1 MRVQLSL
8 GSNVGDRVAS
18 LRAALD
24 ALDATDQVAVVT
36 VSHCYETEPVG
47 VTDQPMFLNLAA
59 EIETD
64 LGPLELLNAVKSIED
79 KLGRMPSSKWAPRTI
94 DIDIILWGGTVMDSE
109 RMALP
114 HKEFRSRAF
123 VLAPLAEIAPD
134 ARDPVSGLSVRELA
148 QRPEVAGRVMKRP
161 DIVTR

>member
-1 MRVQLSL
+1 M
-8 GSNVGDRVAS
+8 GDREANLS
-18 LRAALD
+18 AALD
-24 ALDATDQVAVVT
+24 ALDATEQVAVVI

-64 LGPLELLNAVKSIED
+64 LAPLELLNAVKNIEGR
-79 KLGRMPSSKWAPRTI
+79 LGRKPSSKWAPRVI
-94 DIDIILWGGTVMDSE
+94 DIDIILWGDTMMDSE

-114 HKEFRSRAF
+114 HKEFRNRAF

-134 ARDPVSGLSVRELA
+134 ARDPVSGLSVRELVN
-148 QRPEVAGRVMKRP
+148 RPEVTGHVTKGRVRFITPK
-161 DIVTR
+161 